1 MSFQE
6 IMKKARTKSCWKLN
20 DNMVAKSV
28 TPPIETKDVLSYV
41 SQKMKPPKAKTS
53 PRAPVPMSPRMS
65 PKASPKMS
73 QQLPPKLPPMMSPK
87 MSPKMSPQ
95 LSPKIQKR
103 KSAPKF
109 PEKLPLTRRGS
120 TTGPIGPNS
129 DFSGGFYPV
138 TKTKM
143 SPTPKLQKEP
153 IKTKISPP
161 PEPESIALQAT
172 AEIPQNPYLLLE
184 NQSTEFPTQTLYE
197 YNPSSSV
204 SDWLTRPENDF
215 DAPRTPSSGEG
226 FPVDDVT
233 QRDLQPRF
241 ESMTSSYHQQP
252 WQNEMAKDFCGGYP
266 VEPPKPVLDQGPI
279 RTLETENFAP
289 MTQPEAKP
297 FHWQTSFD
305 LANVCHQKKSDVN
318 HDNSLTV
325 GKSVAKPVEKPVAN
339 PYPWRPQ
346 PAGKPMNSMQS
357 MNASP
362 INLCEVNLTSL
373 IDESTSCYASQ
384 LIADLEEKMKQ
395 KSTPV
400 FQPVVFNPN
409 GFLPLD
415 GAHTGNLTNQN
426 AGFQSEESQAL
437 PDGEQLEVTAGEEVT
452 HHPSEEAIHPE
463 ETVRKALTNEPDAME
478 LAKECF
484 QLDACF

>member
-1 MSFQE
+1 MSFQD

-41 SQKMKPPKAKTS
+41 SQKMKPPMSPKAKMS
-53 PRAPVPMSPRMS
+53 PKAPVPMSPRMS
-65 PKASPKMS
+65 PKVS

-87 MSPKMSPQ
+87 MSPQ
-95 LSPKIQKR
+95 LSPRAKKT
-103 KSAPKF
+103 KSAPVAT
-109 PEKLPLTRRGS
+109 EKLPLNRRGS

-138 TKTKM
+138 KAHKPKTV
-143 SPTPKLQKEP
+143 KEP
-153 IKTKISPP
+153 VQTKPQSTPM
-161 PEPESIALQAT
+161 EPERTPT

-184 NQSTEFPTQTLYE
+184 NQSIQFPTQTLYE

-204 SDWLTRPENDF
+204 TDWLTRPENDF
-215 DAPRTPSSGEG
+215 NAPRTPSSADG
-226 FPVDDVT
+226 FPMDDFT
-233 QRDLQPRF
+233 PSDPKPRF
-241 ESMTSSYHQQP
+241 ESYDDQS
-252 WQNEMAKDFCGGYP
+252 WQNEVVKDFCGGYP
-266 VEPPKPVLDQGPI
+266 IEPPKPILDQGPME
-279 RTLETENFAP
+279 TLVP
-289 MTQPEAKP
+289 LEAKP

-305 LANVCHQKKSDVN
+305 LANICHQKKADVN
-318 HDNSLTV
+318 HGNSMSV
-325 GKSVAKPVEKPVAN
+325 GKSVAKPVEKTVAN

-346 PAGKPMNSMQS
+346 PKPVSSKQS
-357 MNASP
+357 KNLNASP

-395 KSTPV
+395 KSAPV

-409 GFLPLD
+409 GFLSPD
-415 GAHTGNLTNQN
+415 GGHTGNSTNEN
-426 AGFQSEESQAL
+426 AGFQSEQSQAL
-437 PDGEQLEVTAGEEVT
+437 PHGEQLEVTAGEEVT

-463 ETVRKALTNEPDAME
+463 ETVRKAPNMTIEPDAME

-484 QLDACF
+484 QIDARF